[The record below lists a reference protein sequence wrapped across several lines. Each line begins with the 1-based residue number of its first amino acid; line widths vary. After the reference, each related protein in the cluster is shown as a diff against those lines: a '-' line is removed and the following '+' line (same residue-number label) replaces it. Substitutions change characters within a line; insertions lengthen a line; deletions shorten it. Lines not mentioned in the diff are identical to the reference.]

1 MLRVSV
7 DIGGTFTDMVVT
19 DRDGNVSMFKS
30 PSTPGQLSRGVM
42 DCLRKAAADRA
53 TTLAELL
60 TQVHT
65 IIHGTTATTNALLT
79 RTGARTAIITTE
91 GFRDIIELRR
101 GIRIGHSPYNLKVP
115 FPKPIVTRDRIVG
128 VPERVRFNGEVLT
141 PLDETAV
148 EAACRR
154 FAAQDIEAV
163 AVCFLFSHLNP
174 AHERRAAEICRRLL
188 PGAYVA
194 TSSETL
200 PAMREFERFN
210 TTMVGAYGGP
220 VFSSYIDRL
229 DDDLRACGFAGNLVL
244 IQSNGGIQNKETAKR
259 NPVSTLLS
267 GPAAGPAAGVF
278 LGGRYSD
285 NIISIDMGGT
295 SFECALIR
303 NGETLLTTE
312 TWLSDQRLAVKMVDV
327 HSIGAGG
334 GSIAWLDPLGLLRV
348 GPQSA
353 GAVPGPACYGKG
365 GREATVTD
373 ANVVLGY
380 IAPDYFL
387 GGEIT
392 LDKAAAESAVARSVG
407 ERLGLDAAKAAYAI
421 YDIVN
426 ESMADALNER
436 CTKRGFDPRDF
447 LLVSAGG
454 AGGLHAATIA
464 EKAKVRRVMI
474 PRFAST
480 YCAFGMQ
487 LPDYSHDYVR
497 SYATRVETI
506 DPAKANGLFA
516 EMEAE
521 GRAVLAEAGVAPER
535 MRFIRSLDMRYRGQF
550 HEVDVPAPAGDLDV
564 DRIDDLAAAF
574 HARHSERYSF
584 SLPDRQVE
592 ILYLRVRAVGATP
605 KINLCTSHNRVE
617 RPSRKCMRLAY
628 FGRMHGWVKVDVHDG
643 GAVGPGAQLPG
654 PTIVEDPTT
663 TILIPHAFIGEVDA
677 YGNLLLTQKQQARPF

>member
-19 DRDGNVSMFKS
+19 DRDGSVSMFKS
-30 PSTPGQLSRGVM
+30 PSTPGQLAQGVM
-42 DCLRKAAADRA
+42 DCLRKAAAERG

-60 TQVHT
+60 EQVDC
-65 IIHGTTATTNALLT
+65 IIHGTTATTNALIT
-79 RTGARTAIITTE
+79 RTGAKTAIITTE

-115 FPKPIVTRDRIVG
+115 FPKPIVSRDRVVG
-128 VPERVRFNGEVLT
+128 VAERVRFDGQVIT
-141 PLDETAV
+141 PLDEAAV

-154 FAAQDIEAV
+154 FAGEDIEAV
-163 AVCFLFSHLNP
+163 AVCFLFSYLNP
-174 AHERRAAEICRRLL
+174 AHERRAAEICRRVL

-194 TSSETL
+194 ASSDIL
-200 PAMREFERFN
+200 PASREFERFN
-210 TTMVGAYGGP
+210 TTVVAAYGGP

-229 DDDLRACGFAGNLVL
+229 EEDLRGFGFTGKLLL
-244 IQSNGGIQNKETAKR
+244 IQSNGGIEDKEAAKR

-278 LGGRYSD
+278 LGGGYSD
-285 NIISIDMGGT
+285 NIISVDMGGT
-295 SFECALIR
+295 SFEVALIR

-312 TWLSDQRLAVKMVDV
+312 TWLSEQRLAVKMVDV

-334 GSIAWLDPLGLLRV
+334 GSVAWFDPLGLLRV

-353 GAVPGPACYGKG
+353 GAVPGPACYGRG
-365 GREATVTD
+365 GSKATVTD
-373 ANVVLGY
+373 ANVALGY

-392 LDKAAAESAVARSVG
+392 LDAAAAEAAVARNVA
-407 ERLGLDAAKAAYAI
+407 ERLGQDVAEAAFAI

-436 CTKRGFDPRDF
+436 CTKRGFDPREF
-447 LLVSAGG
+447 LLISAGG

-497 SYATRVETI
+497 SYAARADAI
-506 DPAKANGLFA
+506 DAAKANNLFA

-521 GRAVLAEAGVAPER
+521 GRAALAAVGVHPDR
-535 MRFIRSLDMRYRGQF
+535 MQFVRSVDMRYVGQF
-550 HEVDVPAPAGDLDV
+550 HEVDVPAPARDLDEEAITELV
-564 DRIDDLAAAF
+564 AAF
-574 HARHSERYSF
+574 HAAHSARYHF
-584 SLPDRQVE
+584 SLPDRRSE
-592 ILYLRVRAVGATP
+592 LLYLRLRAIGATP
-605 KINLCTSHNRVE
+605 KIKLRTAE
-617 RPSRKCMRLAY
+617 PAGMRQSLKGKRRAY
-628 FGRMHGWVKVDVHDG
+628 FGRAHGWADIDVYDAAALPA
-643 GAVGPGAQLPG
+643 GATIPG
-654 PTIVEDPTT
+654 PALVEDPTT
-663 TILIPHAFIGEVDA
+663 TILIPHAFACEVDR
-677 YGNLLLTQKQQARPF
+677 YGNFLMTHKQ

>member
-19 DRDGNVSMFKS
+19 DADGGVSMFKS
-30 PSTPGQLSRGVM
+30 PSTPGQLSNGVM
-42 DCLRKAAADRA
+42 DCLRKAAANRGM
-53 TTLAELL
+53 TLGELL
-60 TQVHT
+60 ATVDP

-91 GFRDIIELRR
+91 GFRDIVELRR

-115 FPKPIVTRDRIVG
+115 FPKPIVSRERIVG

-141 PLDETAV
+141 PLDEPAV

-154 FAAQDIEAV
+154 FAEEDIEAV

-174 AHERRAAEICRRLL
+174 AHERRAAAICRRML
-188 PGAYVA
+188 PGAYVVA
-194 TSSETL
+194 SSDIL
-200 PAMREFERFN
+200 PASREFERFN
-210 TTMVGAYGGP
+210 TTIVAAYGGP

-229 DDDLRACGFAGNLVL
+229 EDDLRGYGFAGKLLL
-244 IQSNGGIQNKETAKR
+244 IQSNGGIENKEAAKR

-278 LGGRYSD
+278 LGGSYAD
-285 NIISIDMGGT
+285 NILSVDMGGT
-295 SFECALIR
+295 SFEVAMIR

-312 TWLSDQRLAVKMVDV
+312 TWLSEQRLAMKMVDV

-334 GSIAWLDPLGLLRV
+334 GSVAWFDPLGLLRV

-353 GAVPGPACYGKG
+353 GSVPGPACYGKG
-365 GREATVTD
+365 GRDATVTD

-380 IAPDYFL
+380 ISPDYFL
-387 GGEIT
+387 GGEIA
-392 LDKAAAESAVARSVG
+392 LDAAAAEAAVARTVA
-407 ERLGLDAAKAAYAI
+407 ERLGQDTAEAAYAI

-447 LLVSAGG
+447 LLISAGG

-464 EKAKVRRVMI
+464 DKARVRRVMI
-474 PRFAST
+474 PRYASA

-497 SYATRVETI
+497 SYAARVESI
-506 DPAKANGLFA
+506 DAAKANGLFA

-521 GRAVLAEAGVAPER
+521 GRDALASAGVPLESL
-535 MRFIRSLDMRYRGQF
+535 RFIRSVDMRYVGQF
-550 HEVDVPAPAGDLDV
+550 HEVDVPAPAEDLDAE
-564 DRIDDLAAAF
+564 RITRLAEAF
-574 HARHSERYSF
+574 HASHGERYSF
-584 SLPDRQVE
+584 SLPERPIE
-592 ILYLRVRAVGATP
+592 ILYLRVRAVGATS
-605 KINLCTSHNRVE
+605 KIKLRTAGPDAC
-617 RPSRKCMRLAY
+617 RPSRKGTRRAY
-628 FGRMHGWVKVDVHDG
+628 FGRARGWQDIDVHDG
-643 GAVGPGAQLPG
+643 AAIQSGTRLEGPA
-654 PTIVEDPTT
+654 IVEDPTT
-663 TILIPHAFIGEVDA
+663 TILIPHGFLCEVDR
-677 YGNLLLTQKQQARPF
+677 YGNFLMTLTHEARA

>member
-7 DIGGTFTDMVVT
+7 DIGGTFTDMVVV
-19 DRDGNVSMFKS
+19 DPDGDVSTFKA
-30 PSTPGQLSRGVM
+30 PSTPGQLSVGVM
-42 DCLRKAAADRA
+42 ECLRKAAVERA
-53 TTLAELL
+53 TTLSELL
-60 TQVHT
+60 TQVAT

-79 RTGARTAIITTE
+79 RTGARTAILTTE

-115 FPKPIVTRDRIVG
+115 FPKPIVSRDRVVG
-128 VPERVRFNGEVLT
+128 VRERVRFNGEVVT
-141 PLDETAV
+141 PLDEAAV

-154 FAAQDIEAV
+154 FAAEDVQAV

-174 AHERRAAEICRRLL
+174 AHERRAAEICRNML
-188 PGAYVA
+188 PGVFVA
-194 TSSETL
+194 TSSDTL

-210 TTMVGAYGGP
+210 TTVVGAYGGP
-220 VFSSYIDRL
+220 VLASYIDRL
-229 DDDLRACGFAGNLVL
+229 DDDLRSCGFTGKLVL

-278 LGGRYSD
+278 LGGRHSD

-312 TWLSDQRLAVKMVDV
+312 TWLADQRLAVKMVDV

-334 GSIAWLDPLGLLRV
+334 GSIAWFDPLGLLRV

-392 LDKAAAESAVARSVG
+392 LDKAAAEAAVARNVG
-407 ERLGLDAAKAAYAI
+407 ERLGQDAAEAAYAI

-447 LLVSAGG
+447 LLISAGG

-464 EKAKVRRVMI
+464 RKAKVGRVMI

-497 SYATRVETI
+497 SYATRIENI
-506 DPAKANGLFA
+506 DAVKAGGLFA

-521 GRAVLAEAGVAPER
+521 GRAVLAGAGVPPGG
-535 MRFIRSLDMRYRGQF
+535 MQFIRSVDMRYRGQF
-550 HEVDVPAPAGDLDV
+550 HEVDVPAPAGHLDADGV
-564 DRIDDLAAAF
+564 AELAAAF
-574 HARHSERYSF
+574 HARHNERYSF

-592 ILYLRVRAVGATP
+592 ILYLRVRATGATP
-605 KINLCTSHNRVE
+605 KITLRTSDNGVE
-617 RPSRKCMRLAY
+617 RPSRKGTRRAY
-628 FGRMHGWVKVDVHDG
+628 FGRVHGWVEVDVHDG
-643 GAVGPGAQLPG
+643 GAVGPGSLILG

-663 TILIPHAFIGEVDA
+663 TILIPHAFVCEVDRH
-677 YGNLLLTQKQQARPF
+677 GNFLLTVKQ